1 MAYRNQQQFIDT
13 LEKEGELLRIKTFVD
28 PKLEMAEITDRMSKQ
43 PGGGKALLFENTGY
57 DPACRQAGFPVL
69 MNAYGSERRMC
80 LALGVQHLDDVAKEI
95 ENLFKLLSAPK
106 EGILDKLKM
115 LPKLSQFASW
125 MPTVKNGKGE
135 CQEIIMREPDITK
148 LPVITCWPKDGGPFV
163 TLPIIHTKDPNT
175 GTRNVGMYR
184 MQVFE
189 PTLTGMH
196 WHKHKVSAKHFN
208 EYKKLNKRMPV
219 AVALG
224 GDPVYAYSATAPLP
238 ENVDEYMLAGFLRK
252 KKVELVKCITQPEV
266 EVPADADFIIE
277 GYVDPNDEMIWEGPF
292 GDHTGYYSLPDW
304 YPRFH
309 ITAITH
315 KKNAV
320 YPATIVGIPPQED
333 AWLGKATERIFLAPI
348 KMTLIPEIVDMDM
361 PVEGVFHNLV
371 IAKIKKDYAGQGQK
385 VMNAM
390 WGAGQ
395 MMFNKI
401 LVLVDGEIKI
411 QNYEELAKYVFKNM
425 NPATDIY
432 FSQGPMDVLD
442 HSCSKLG
449 FGGKM
454 CIDGTAKFDEEKM
467 YSPGM
472 SQFPKDLNVKRIKV
486 DNPEITHINFSL
498 LQKDIPCII
507 ISVKK
512 DQRGHIKR
520 LHQNLCRTA
529 GIHGIKLIL
538 YVEHTVDANDLPTA
552 LWRFCNNLD
561 PKRDHELYFAE
572 GNSSFANVSCMG
584 FDGTRK
590 TKEFDDFNR
599 DWPNIIVA
607 DDATILAVDSK
618 WNDLGIGNFISSPS
632 LKFKDQMYGE
642 EAIVSESTQSIKV

>member
-1 MAYRNQQQFIDT
+1 MAYRNQQHFIDT
-13 LEKEGELLRIKTFVD
+13 LEQAGELIRIKSFVD
-28 PKLEMAEITDRMSKQ
+28 PKLEIAEITDRISKT

-57 DPACRQAGFPVL
+57 DFPVL
-69 MNAYGSERRMC
+69 MNAYGSEKRMC
-80 LALGVQHLDDVAKEI
+80 LALGVQHLDDTAKEI
-95 ENLFKLLSAPK
+95 EGLFKMLSAPK
-106 EGILDKLKM
+106 ESILDKLKL
-115 LPKLSQFASW
+115 LPKLGQFASW
-125 MPTVKNGKGE
+125 MPKVKSGRGE
-135 CQEIIMREPDITK
+135 CQEVVMQQPDITK

-175 GTRNVGMYR
+175 QSRNVGMYR
-184 MQVFE
+184 MQVFG

-196 WHKHKVSAKHFN
+196 WHKHKVSAKHFS
-208 EYKKLNKRMPV
+208 EYKKTGKRMPV

-224 GDPVYAYSATAPLP
+224 GDPAYAYSATAPLP

-252 KKVELVKCITQPEV
+252 KRVELVKCITQPEI

-277 GYVDPNDEMIWEGPF
+277 GYVDPNEEMIWEGPF

-304 YPRFH
+304 YPKFH

-315 KKNAV
+315 KKNPV

-348 KMTLIPEIVDMDM
+348 KMTMVPEIIDMDM

-371 IAKIKKDYAGQGQK
+371 ITKINKEYAGQGQK

-401 LVLVDGEIKI
+401 LVLTGAPHDHKQKFAINDYK
-411 QNYEELAKYVFKNM
+411 QLAQDVFKNL

-454 CIDGTAKFDEEKM
+454 CIDGTWKYEEEKESSDQQPINFNKELLM
-467 YSPGM
+467 
-472 SQFPKDLNVKRIKV
+472 QQH
-486 DNPEITHINFSL
+486 PEIRAINDSL
-498 LQKDIPCII
+498 LSMDISCLM

-512 DQRGHIKR
+512 NRQGHVKQ
-520 LHQNLCRTA
+520 LHENIARS
-529 GIHGIKLIL
+529 ISGIKMIL
-538 YVEHTVDANDLPTA
+538 YVEDTVDAHDLPVA
-552 LWRFCNNLD
+552 LWRFCNNVD
-561 PKRDHELYFAE
+561 PRRDNILI
-572 GNSSFANVSCMG
+572 NQCMG
-584 FDGTRK
+584 LDGTIK
-590 TKEFDDFNR
+590 TKEYDNFQR

-607 DDATILAVDSK
+607 DKSTIQSVDEK
-618 WNDLGIGNFISSPS
+618 WNSLGIGEFIPSPS
-632 LKFKDQMYGE
+632 LKFMDQVYGE
-642 EAIVSESTQSIKV
+642 EAVASV

>member
-1 MAYRNQQQFIDT
+1 MAYKNLQQFIET
-13 LEKEGELLRIKTFVD
+13 LEKEGELVRIKEYVD
-28 PKLEMAEITDRMSKQ
+28 PKLEIAEITDRISKT

-57 DPACRQAGFPVL
+57 DFPVL
-69 MNAYGSERRMC
+69 MNAYGSEKRMC
-80 LALGVQHLDDVAKEI
+80 LALSVAHLDDVAKEI
-95 ENLFKLLSAPK
+95 EHLFHLLSSPK
-106 EGILDKLKM
+106 GNIIDKLKL
-115 LPKLSQFASW
+115 LPKLGQFASW
-125 MPTVKNGKGE
+125 MPKVKSGRGE
-135 CQEIIMREPDITK
+135 CQQVIIQDNPDITK

-175 GTRNVGMYR
+175 NSRNVGMYR
-184 MQVFE
+184 MQVFG
-189 PTLTGMH
+189 PALTGMH

-208 EYKKLNKRMPV
+208 EYKKLNKKMPV

-252 KKVELVKCITQPEV
+252 KKVELVRCITQPDV

-277 GYVDPNDEMIWEGPF
+277 GYVDPEDELIWEGPF

-309 ITAITH
+309 ITCITH
-315 KKNAV
+315 KKDPV

-333 AWLGKATERIFLAPI
+333 AWLGKATERIFLAPM
-348 KMTLIPEIVDMDM
+348 KMTMVPEILDMEM

-371 IAKIKKDYAGQGQK
+371 IAQIKKDYAGQGQK

-401 LVLVDGEIKI
+401 LVLGDQHVKI
-411 QNYEELAKYVFKNM
+411 QDYKALAQYVFANL

-454 CIDGTAKFDEEKM
+454 CIDGTRKFEEERDDTQLTI
-467 YSPGM
+467 GNGELAV
-472 SQFPKDLNVKRIKV
+472 DLLNKFSEIKKV
-486 DNPEITHINFSL
+486 NAGLLSEHIPVL
-498 LQKDIPCII
+498 VV
-507 ISVKK
+507 SVEKSRK
-512 DQRGHIKR
+512 GHVR
-520 LHQNLCRTA
+520 ELHQKICELKE
-529 GIHGIKLIL
+529 IEGIKLIL
-538 YVEHTVDANDLPTA
+538 YVEHNVDANDLAIA

-561 PKRDHELYFAE
+561 PKRDFTLVQR
-572 GNSSFANVSCMG
+572 SSLNDPSKNVACMG
-584 FDGTRK
+584 LDGTRK
-590 TKEFDDFNR
+590 TRELDNFHR

-607 DDATILAVDSK
+607 DDATIQAVDEK
-618 WNDLGIGNFISSPS
+618 WTRLGLGAFLPSPS
-632 LKFKDQMYGE
+632 LKFKGQLYGE
-642 EAIVSESTQSIKV
+642 EAVVIS

>member
-1 MAYRNQQQFIDT
+1 MAYKNQLDFIRA
-13 LEKEGELLRIKTFVD
+13 LEAAGEFVRIRTFVD
-28 PKLEMAEITDRMSKQ
+28 PRLEMAEVTDRISKS
-43 PGGGKALLFENTGY
+43 GHGGKALLFENTGT
-57 DPACRQAGFPVL
+57 DFPVL

-80 LALGVQHLDDVAKEI
+80 MALGVNHLDDTTREI
-95 ENLFKLLSAPK
+95 EALFKLLSGPK
-106 EGILDKLKM
+106 ETILDKLRL
-115 LPKLSQFASW
+115 LPKLGQFASW
-125 MPTVKNGKGE
+125 MPVVRNGRGP
-135 CQEIIMREPDITK
+135 CQEVVMPTPDISK
-148 LPVITCWPKDGGPFV
+148 LPVITCWPRDGGPFV
-163 TLPIIHTKDPNT
+163 TLPIIHTRDLHT

-184 MQVFE
+184 MQIFG

-196 WHKHKVSAKHFN
+196 WHKHKVSARHFAD
-208 EYKKLNKRMPV
+208 YKKTGQRMPV

-238 ENVDEYMLAGFLRK
+238 DNVDEYMLAGFLRK
-252 KKVELVKCITQPEV
+252 KRVELVKCLTQPAI

-277 GYVDPNDEMIWEGPF
+277 GYVDPTEDPIWEGPF

-315 KKNAV
+315 RKNPI

-348 KMTLIPEIVDMDM
+348 KMTLVPEIVDMEM

-371 IAKIKKDYAGQGQK
+371 IAKIHKEYAGQALK

-401 LVLVDGEIKI
+401 LVVTDEGADIRD
-411 QNYEELAKYVFKNM
+411 YSALARYVTKHW
-425 NPATDIY
+425 NPATDVY

-454 CIDGTAKFDEEKM
+454 CIDGTARTPEEKDDR
-467 YSPGM
+467 YQWP
-472 SQFPKDLNVKRIKV
+472 QPTIDPVRLKNRF
-486 DNPEITHINFSL
+486 PEIHSINSSL
-498 LQKDIPCII
+498 LAEDIPVLII
-507 ISVKK
+507 AVRKDHPNHIRELHESLSAATEGVK
-512 DQRGHIKR
+512 
-520 LHQNLCRTA
+520 T
-529 GIHGIKLIL
+529 IL
-538 YVEHTVDANDLPTA
+538 YVEHTVDAADLSVA

-561 PKRDHELYFAE
+561 PRRDHFLSTRTT
-572 GNSSFANVSCMG
+572 GNTMTACLG
-584 FDGTRK
+584 LDGTLK
-590 TKEFDDFNR
+590 TAALDNFGR

-607 DDATILAVDSK
+607 ADETINAVDTK
-618 WNDLGIGNFISSPS
+618 WPDLGLGPFLPSPS
-632 LKFKDQMYGE
+632 LKFKNQLYGT
-642 EAIVSESTQSIKV
+642 EAVVTI